1 MSPLTS
7 LLVVASIFSST
18 VFARIEDFITISVDD
33 KTFKIS
39 KDEMKKILA
48 RADLESLGYRQ
59 EEFTTTSKDSKGN
72 SVNSTI
78 IQYFKKVPCSDA
90 SKTFKGLKN
99 RISDRRISALLD
111 RTALDLSKQDT
122 AGKMC
127 QIGIKVDSKTFKP
140 GSKMAD
146 SSREK
151 RFFWRRRRRR
161 RRRRSSYT
169 SSVTV
174 TKTTTTTTTTTTTVT
189 VTKSTSSG

>member
-1 MSPLTS
+1 MSPLAS

-48 RADLESLGYRQ
+48 TADLESLGYRQ
-59 EEFTTTSKDSKGN
+59 EELTTTSKDSKGN

-78 IQYFKKVPCSDA
+78 IQYLKKVPCSDA
-90 SKTFKGLKN
+90 SKTFKELKD

-146 SSREK
+146 SPREK
-151 RFFWRRRRRR
+151 RFFWRRRR